1 MLRAKFVILIIVPI
15 VAFGGSAAA
24 DIVRFREAG
33 ERSQNGT
40 ITDVSQT
47 SVKLLRTTGN
57 EAEFPAY
64 KVAAT
69 QFEQE
74 PPGLTAVRA
83 AVQGSRFPEAW
94 ETLGKIDPNTIANP
108 FARQDYEFYQAFLAA
123 KLAQNDRDK
132 MGKAIRLMS
141 EFLRKN
147 PKSYHYFEACEMLG
161 EMQQSLGDP
170 EQAKEAFRRLALAPW
185 PFYSLKA
192 NLALGSI
199 ELDNG
204 RIADAKKLFATVIQ
218 SQDGDAESLRGQAE
232 ARIGLARCLI
242 RENEPTTAIRDL
254 EELAE
259 KTDPED
265 ASLQAAICNTLGEA
279 WERSNDPKE
288 AILAYLQVDILY
300 FSAKSERIRALK
312 RLAVLWREVQRPD
325 RAAEV
330 EATLKEVGS
339 EK

>member
-1 MLRAKFVILIIVPI
+1 MVLIAVLRSF
-15 VAFGGSAAA
+15 SAA

-40 ITDVSQT
+40 ITDISQT

-94 ETLGKIDPNTIANP
+94 ETLGKIDPNTIASP

-123 KLAQNDRDK
+123 KLAQNDREK
-132 MGKAIRLMS
+132 STRAVRLLS

-147 PKSYHYFEACEMLG
+147 PKSYHFFEACEMLG
-161 EMQQSLGDP
+161 EMQQGLGDS

-185 PFYSLKA
+185 SFYSLKA

-199 ELDNG
+199 ELENG

-218 SQDGDAESLRGQAE
+218 SQDGDAESLRWQTE

-242 RENEPTTAIRDL
+242 RENEPTAAIRDL

-265 ASLQAAICNTLGEA
+265 ASLQAAIYNTLGEA
-279 WERSNDPKE
+279 WERSNDPRE
-288 AILAYLQVDILY
+288 AIFAYLHVDILY
-300 FSAKSERIRALK
+300 FSAKAERIQALK

-325 RAAEV
+325 RAAEA
-330 EATLKEVGS
+330 EATLREVGS
-339 EK
+339 R